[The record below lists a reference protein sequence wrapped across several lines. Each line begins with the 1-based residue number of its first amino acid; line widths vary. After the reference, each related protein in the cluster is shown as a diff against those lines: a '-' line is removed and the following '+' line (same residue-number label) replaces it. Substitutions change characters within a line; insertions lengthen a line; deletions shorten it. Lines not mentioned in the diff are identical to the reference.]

1 LKKQQVFQQS
11 IIHRSRI
18 YIYLAAMKMGQS
30 FSISL
35 CVGIALLFLW
45 QIFLVSNNTPY
56 LDDVNFIDFI
66 LHFAD
71 PAQKTSDFL
80 TQLFMVDNN
89 HMAVVPKLGLS
100 LQYLLFEE
108 INFKRILLISAFQ
121 LGLIGVWFFWQF
133 KETQKPFWMALPLL
147 FLWFQPQYYEIS
159 NWAMTGIQQSSV
171 ILFSIL
177 ALECIAKPGKKYF
190 VLANVFAG
198 LAFYSFGSG
207 ILAFAGIGY
216 YMLAHKRYREIV
228 WLFPLPVILLA
239 SYLFMKQLG
248 SVANTSTIQVSHAI
262 PFFLNLIGTI
272 AMVISSYAK
281 EAAWILGTL
290 MLTLALG
297 GLVKINH
304 QSKISALLLMLLANC
319 LLIVISRDGLGI
331 FMVSR
336 FATLSP
342 LFAMCLYLLYLPKIS
357 TKIAASL
364 VILTSLFWAGSY
376 VHFLP
381 VMYNQKNQARAE
393 AANWSRNR
401 AWTYASERFQSNAAG
416 ILIPSFNQG
425 LWESENTILSDQRLK
440 ACLQAP
446 IKPFSIRIENQLI
459 SIDQFPFETGLKLPY
474 YLILIDTLTPNK
486 AYVKNIEFRPGSK
499 KNFLLHG
506 QWLSN
511 SGIVNLQQAL
521 LSKGSYQV
529 YVYDPS
535 CQQFWK
541 TNRTFLR

>member
-1 LKKQQVFQQS
+1 
-11 IIHRSRI
+11 
-18 YIYLAAMKMGQS
+18 MKMGQS

-71 PAQKTSDFL
+71 PGQKTTDLL

-100 LQYLLFEE
+100 LQYLLFED

-121 LGLIGVWFFWQF
+121 LTLIGIWFFWQF
-133 KETQKPFWMALPLL
+133 KETKKPFWMALPLL
-147 FLWFQPQYYEIS
+147 FFWFQPQYYEIS

-177 ALECIAKPGKKYF
+177 ALECMAKPEKKYF

-216 YMLAHKRYREIV
+216 YLLANKRYREIL
-228 WLFPLPVILLA
+228 WLIPLPAILLA
-239 SYLFMKQLG
+239 SYLYMKQLG

-272 AMVISSYAK
+272 GMVISSRAT
-281 EAAWILGTL
+281 EAAWILGSF
-290 MLTLALG
+290 MLALAFG

-342 LFAMCLYLLYLPKIS
+342 LLAMCLYLLFLPKIS
-357 TKIAASL
+357 TKVATGL
-364 VILTSLFWAGSY
+364 VILSGIFWVGSY
-376 VHFLP
+376 VHYLP
-381 VMYNQKNQARAE
+381 VMYQQKNQASAE

-401 AWTYASERFQSNAAG
+401 AWTYASERFQSNAAK
-416 ILIPSFNQG
+416 ILIPSYDQG
-425 LWESENTILSDQRLK
+425 LWKSENTILSDHQLK
-440 ACLQAP
+440 SCLQAP
-446 IKPFSIRIENQLI
+446 NKPFSIREENQLI
-459 SIDQFPFETGLKLPY
+459 TIDQFPFETGLKRPY
-474 YLILIDTLTPNK
+474 YLILIDTLSPNK
-486 AYVKNIEFRPGSK
+486 AYVKNIEFRLGSK
-499 KNFLLHG
+499 KNLLLHG
-506 QWLSN
+506 QWLSQ
-511 SGIVNLQQAL
+511 SGIVNLQQAQ
-521 LSKGSYQV
+521 LSKGTYQI

-535 CQQFWK
+535 SQRFWK